1 MYPEDTLKK
10 LRIALAE
17 KSLPGADAQYKMSSN
32 GRKNK
37 VSDTFG
43 TKPHKVGAVLI
54 LLYPHKNGIYFPLT
68 QRNQYEGVHSG
79 QVSLPGGKTEPFDL
93 DASHTALRETEE
105 EIGVSRHHVEVLGK
119 LTDLY
124 IPPSN
129 FLVHPYVGF
138 AENRPEMVKDDREVA
153 ELFETDLHTLL
164 NDDIV
169 GETTISVGNGYR
181 IKTPY
186 FDINGK
192 IVWGATA
199 MILSELKETLR
210 KET

>member
-10 LRIALAE
+10 LRLALTE

-68 QRNQYEGVHSG
+68 QRHQYEGVHSG
-79 QVSLPGGKTEPFDL
+79 QVSLPGGKAEPFDL

-129 FLVHPYVGF
+129 FLVHPYIGF
-138 AENRPEMVKDDREVA
+138 AESRPEMVKDDREVA

-186 FDINGK
+186 FNINGK
-192 IVWGATA
+192 VVWGATA